1 VKKLKFNKIDEF
13 KIIKKNFIDSIKA
26 KKKFLSSARNIK
38 NLIKIS
44 KIIKNKYQ
52 EGGKIYFAGNGGSAS
67 DSNHLSSELISRLA
81 KNRNAIPSGSL
92 NENISLITAIAND
105 YSYNKIFKRQIES
118 NLNDNDIFFSISTSG
133 NSKNII
139 EALKIC
145 KKKKI
150 ISILLTGKSG
160 GVAKKYSDFVI
171 NVPSSRTQ
179 TIQEVHILIGH
190 CVCQILED
198 SIII

>member
-1 VKKLKFNKIDEF
+1 MKKLKFNKIDEAR
-13 KIIKKNFIDSIKA
+13 IIKKNFIDSIKT
-26 KKKFLSSARNIK
+26 KEKFLSSASNIK

-44 KIIKNKYQ
+44 KIIKNKYRK
-52 EGGKIYFAGNGGSAS
+52 GGKIYFAGNGGSAS

-105 YSYNKIFKRQIES
+105 YSYNQIFKRQIES
-118 NLNDNDIFFSISTSG
+118 NLNENDVFFSITTSG

-160 GVAKKYSDFVI
+160 GLAKKYANLLI
-171 NVPSSRTQ
+171 NVPSTRTQ
-179 TIQEVHILIGH
+179 TIQEVHILVGH
-190 CVCQILED
+190 CICQILED
-198 SIII
+198 SIIT